1 MTPRDLWRI
10 PKNCYVLTVNTFIAS
25 NGFDSLRLKIGWA
38 SKRLHEFDAM
48 YVDHC
53 RHNGYT
59 ISQRDDSVEGRHVR
73 ALEMNP
79 VPIDISLMLSDAF
92 YAIRS
97 GLDHLAWQLAM
108 INNPNPSR
116 DVCFPIFG
124 ELKPDT
130 PKKFK
135 KTTDDMP
142 PDAAKIIEE
151 LQPYKRGV
159 TYRDDPLWQL
169 GELCN
174 MDKHKIPIGRAVA
187 TELYLEPN
195 GWTRTDL
202 DNAVE
207 ISWPIAVKDRIVFRP
222 SIPELV
228 FGNSLNSTNSQQIE
242 LRRDAIARIYAYVRG
257 TLAPKFT
264 IFFGADP
271 YP

>member
-1 MTPRDLWRI
+1 MTTL
-10 PKNCYVLTVNTFIAS
+10 IAS
-25 NGFDSLRLKIGWA
+25 NGFDNLRLKIGWA

-53 RHNGYT
+53 RNNAYT
-59 ISQRDDSVEGRHVR
+59 ISKRDDYAKGQHVR
-73 ALEMNP
+73 TLVMKP
-79 VPIDISLMLSDAF
+79 VSIDISLTLSDAL

-97 GLDHLAWQLAM
+97 GLDQLAWQLAL
-108 INNPNPSR
+108 INNPYPSR

-124 ELKPDT
+124 ELNPDT

-135 KTTDDMP
+135 KMTDDMP
-142 PDAAKIIEE
+142 PDAAKIVEE
-151 LQPYKRGV
+151 FQPYKRGV

-174 MDKHKIPIGRAVA
+174 LDKHKVPIGRAVA

-195 GWTRTDL
+195 GWMRTNL
-202 DNAVE
+202 DNAIE
-207 ISWPIAVKDRIVFRP
+207 ISWPLAVKDRIVFRP
-222 SIPELV
+222 SILELV
-228 FGNSLNSTNSQQIE
+228 FGNLLNSKNSQQIE
-242 LRRDAIARIYAYVRG
+242 LGRDTIARIYAYVRE
-257 TLAPKFT
+257 TVAPKFT